1 MVYLNHKRDKKGNE
15 KMNFENVLIIAIIF
29 AIPAAFILTVISA
42 MFTPANAESLRGERR
57 KVIFEGEEFEFRFW
71 EDQTFG
77 LKCGVYA
84 PRPPKKVLW
93 KYVNND
99 LCIAETFGES
109 DPIKWCFSHL
119 KGFYADRCLLRQGE
133 KKLKELPLVEQVEI
147 KRNIFGELS
156 IEIAEKEILF
166 YYK

>member
-1 MVYLNHKRDKKGNE
+1 MDSGE
-15 KMNFENVLIIAIIF
+15 VLVIVVLLAISIL
-29 AIPAAFILTVISA
+29 FIWTGISA

-93 KYVNND
+93 KHVNDD
-99 LCIAETFGES
+99 LCIAETFGEN
-109 DPIKWCFSHL
+109 DPVKWCFSQL
-119 KGFYADRCLLRQGE
+119 EKFYADRCLLRQGE
-133 KKLKELPLVEQVEI
+133 KNLKEFLAKYP
-147 KRNIFGELS
+147 
-156 IEIAEKEILF
+156 KEE
-166 YYK
+166 